1 MKKRNFLHFKED
13 KGSATIEALI
23 SFTGFLFVIFTIL
36 SVVNV
41 CRAQMLISNAV
52 DTATKEIT
60 QYSYFYEMSGLSK
73 FKADV
78 DGNAEI
84 GAANLNDIISTVDSF
99 ATSVGTAY
107 DNSQENVTNITNAAN
122 EGNLDYDA
130 IQKTILSVDSDVDN
144 ITGSIDSMS
153 AAFGSV
159 ADNPLLYMKSIVAV
173 AGSEFLDRTI
183 SHVIA
188 APLAKA
194 FVTKHF
200 GENAKEADAELER
213 LGVVDGLD
221 GMNFKLSTMFSAE
234 EPDAVHIVVYYKVKI
249 IQLLDWAT
257 LEVNICKESVGRAWL
272 GGDDVKKTVTPMEPI
287 VEPEEDDTSEDEQ
300 TETDENKEDTDA
312 DNKVEGSG
320 NTDLWAL
327 PKYSEDGYYMVQT
340 PAFYDLMGETYGFDP
355 DKNSDFLLGHNGTT
369 QYACT
374 NMADTEWMV
383 LGMGE
388 NQHSIIADNAY
399 YSAAKSLKEAEA
411 LYDPSVGNSM
421 GQLFT
426 YKPGEVTH
434 MTYVV
439 YVPENIPD
447 DVLNEMKAKSEIGA
461 DSSKAKAK
469 EVLGRELEVTISFAK
484 AGGNYD
490 YGSEE

>member
-99 ATSVGTAY
+99 STSIATAY

-122 EGNLDYDA
+122 EGNLNVEE
-130 IQKTILSVDSDVDN
+130 IQKTILSIDSDVDD
-144 ITGSIDSMS
+144 ISGSIDSMS

-173 AGSEFLDRTI
+173 AGSEFLDQAV
-183 SHVIA
+183 SHAIA

-194 FVTKHF
+194 FFTKHF
-200 GENAKEADAELER
+200 GENADEADAELKR
-213 LGVVDGLD
+213 LGVVNGLN
-221 GMNFKLSTMFSAE
+221 GMNFKNSTMFSAE
-234 EPDAVHIVVYYKVKI
+234 EKDEVHIVVYYKVKI
-249 IQLLDWAT
+249 MQLLDWAT
-257 LEVNICKESVGRAWL
+257 FEVNICKESVGRAWL
-272 GGDDVKKTVTPMEPI
+272 GGDDVVKTVKPMEPV
-287 VEPEEDDTSEDEQ
+287 VESEEDDASENEQ
-300 TETDENKEDTDA
+300 SETDENKEATDEETSEKVDTTNSYWHMSEQDKYNAVVNGQYSNEIGRDFLHYYKTINGVPYAQEATPESLKA
-312 DNKVEGSG
+312 DNPKLLCKSYTIKKANDEIHNNIYLNVIGELNNIGLYLEAHDGSEKVDRNFIYE
-320 NTDLWAL
+320 
-327 PKYSEDGYYMVQT
+327 
-340 PAFYDLMGETYGFDP
+340 
-355 DKNSDFLLGHNGTT
+355 
-369 QYACT
+369 
-374 NMADTEWMV
+374 
-383 LGMGE
+383 
-388 NQHSIIADNAY
+388 I
-399 YSAAKSLKEAEA
+399 
-411 LYDPSVGNSM
+411 
-421 GQLFT
+421 
-426 YKPGEVTH
+426 
-434 MTYVV
+434 
-439 YVPENIPD
+439 YVPENISD
-447 DVLNEMKAKSEIGA
+447 SDYELLKKQIEKAEENIDLYKDAPKTENSINKNCAENV
-461 DSSKAKAK
+461 
-469 EVLGRELEVTISFAK
+469 EYTISIVK